1 MFLNSGKKFQSDL
14 VVLVSVLAY
23 TISLSLFTIVKHYSF
38 STYAWDLGI
47 FNQGF
52 WTTCARVDVFA
63 NRTILNPVTFREN
76 ELKNDTLTNLGFNFT
91 LPDVVYDLEF
101 RGFLDGVNTSIR
113 LDSIHLTQKT

>member
-1 MFLNSGKKFQSDL
+1 LNIGKKFQSDL

-101 RGFLDGVNTSIR
+101 RGFLDRVNTSIR